1 MQPRNALA
9 KMLWRVRATV
19 RNHPDRFLG
28 DVSGVIHVG
37 ANSGQERML
46 YAKNGIRVVW
56 IEPIP
61 EVFAR
66 LKNNL
71 EGFPEQRAFQYLVA
85 DRDDVEYQFH
95 IATNEGASSSIL
107 DLGLHRDIWPDIRYE
122 RTVRLRSKTLPSVL
136 AVEQVDVRKYD
147 ALVMDTQGS
156 ELLVLQGA
164 VPILERFKYIKTEAP
179 DFESYVGCCQLP
191 ELTRFL
197 SERGYEEY
205 SRHKFAERSQG
216 GAYYDVVYRR
226 SV

>member
-1 MQPRNALA
+1 MQSRNALA
-9 KMLWRVRATV
+9 QMLWRVRAAV
-19 RNHPDRFLG
+19 KNHPDRFLG

-46 YAKNGIRVVW
+46 YAKNGLRVVW
-56 IEPIP
+56 LEPIP
-61 EVFAR
+61 EVFER

-85 DRDDVEYQFH
+85 DRDDVEYQFNV
-95 IATNEGASSSIL
+95 ASNEGASSSIL

-136 AVEQVDVRKYD
+136 AAERVDVSEYD

-164 VPILERFKYIKTEAP
+164 ASVLARFKYIKTEAP

-191 ELTRFL
+191 ELTKFL

-205 SRHKFAERSQG
+205 SRHKFAERPQG

-226 SV
+226 SA